1 MKKIILIVDDDR
13 LTLATAQKLLDGE
26 YKVVAV
32 NSAKQAYK
40 YLERHTPDL
49 ILLDINM
56 PEIGGFDVME
66 TLQKDVRLKKIP
78 VIFLTADRSAETEIE
93 CFRVGA
99 NDYISKP
106 FEPNIMLSRTRSTI
120 ELDGYRKDLQ
130 RRLDEK
136 TKEMERITIQAIMT
150 VANTVDAKDD
160 YTKGHSMRVAAYSE
174 LLAQRLGWSE
184 EEIQNIYYVAMLHDV
199 GKIGVP
205 DAVLNKPFKLT
216 DVEFRLIKGHTLM
229 GAEILN
235 DFKMF
240 PNVSVGAKYHHERY
254 DGKGYPEGLK
264 GESIP
269 LVARVIGLVDS
280 YDAMT
285 SNRVYRKRLNDDIVM
300 QELEKGKGSQ
310 WDPDLVDIFV
320 ELIREGALAKMWM
333 PEEDMATP
341 IFGSGKILGES
352 MTSENILES
361 PVDYLTGLLSR
372 QKGEHDIALSLRA
385 DGGSLML
392 IDMDH
397 FRKINDEYGHLMGDV
412 ALKMTAD
419 VLREVCGNS
428 LVCRTGGDEFL
439 YYLDGVTDEEA
450 VTKKVQEL
458 LEAFEKKRQEVEVLK
473 DAELSIGISISGAD
487 GREFEELY
495 RRADKALYL
504 VKQNQGLRYG
514 FYQKSGLLRTPE
526 QSQGD
531 LDKIMDAI
539 KNREVYQ
546 GAFQVDYDDFN
557 HVYDFVKHMSERSR
571 KETQL
576 LLFTLF
582 SSNGSE
588 VKLERMEAAMQC
600 MEQAICKSL
609 RGVDVGARYSSS
621 QFLVVLLGTER
632 ENVRVVTDRIVQN
645 YFKLYGE
652 KDITLTYDIAKFA

>member
-1 MKKIILIVDDDR
+1 M
-13 LTLATAQKLLDGE
+13 
-26 YKVVAV
+26 

-56 PEIGGFDVME
+56 PEIGGFEVME

>member
-13 LTLATAQKLLDGE
+13 LTLATAQQLLEGK
-26 YKVVAV
+26 YRVVAV
-32 NSAKQAYK
+32 NSGKQAYK

-56 PEIGGFDVME
+56 PEIGGFEVME
-66 TLQKDVRLKKIP
+66 TLRKNPRWCKIP
-78 VIFLTADRSAETEIE
+78 VIFLTADRSAETETE

-99 NDYISKP
+99 NDYIAKP
-106 FEPNIMLSRTRSTI
+106 FEPNVILGRIRSTI
-120 ELDGYRKDLQ
+120 ELDGYRRDLQ

-205 DAVLNKPFKLT
+205 DAVLNKPFMLT

-240 PNVSVGAKYHHERY
+240 PNISVGAKYHHERY
-254 DGKGYPEGLK
+254 DGTGYPEGLK

-285 SNRVYRKRLNDDIVM
+285 SNRVYRRRLHDDVVLE
-300 QELEKGKGSQ
+300 ELQKGKGSQ
-310 WDPDLVDIFV
+310 WDPELVDIFV
-320 ELIREGALAKMWM
+320 KLIEEGALEKLWM
-333 PEEDMATP
+333 PEEDLATP
-341 IFGSGKILGES
+341 IFGSGKILGVS
-352 MTSENILES
+352 MGNENVLES
-361 PVDYLTGLLSR
+361 PMDYLTGLLSR
-372 QKGEHDIALSLRA
+372 RKGEKDISEKLRA
-385 DGGSLML
+385 DGGSLIL
-392 IDMDH
+392 IDLDH
-397 FRKINDEYGHLMGDV
+397 FGQINDAYGHLMGDY
-412 ALKMTAD
+412 ALKLAAD
-419 VLREVCGNS
+419 VLREVSGNE
-428 LVCRTGGDEFL
+428 LVCRVGGDEFL
-439 YYLDGVTDEEA
+439 YYLAGVTDEA
-450 VTKKVQEL
+450 VITEKAEEL
-458 LEAFEKKRQEVEVLK
+458 LAAFRKKQEEVDILK
-473 DAELSIGISISGAD
+473 DSELSMGISISGTD
-487 GREFEELY
+487 GREFDELY

-504 VKQNQGLRYG
+504 VKQRSGMRYG
-514 FYQKSGLLRTPE
+514 FYQKTGMLRTPE
-526 QSQGD
+526 QSQND
-531 LDKIMDAI
+531 LVKIMDAI
-539 KNREVYQ
+539 KTHNSYNGV
-546 GAFQVDYDDFN
+546 FQVDYTEFT
-557 HVYDFVKHMSERSR
+557 HVYDFVTHMSERDK

-588 VKLERMEAAMQC
+588 VKLERMETAMQC

-621 QFLVVLLGTER
+621 QFLVVLMGTER

-652 KDITLTYDIAKFA
+652 KDITLTYDVAKFD

>member
-1 MKKIILIVDDDR
+1 MKKIILIIDDDR
-13 LTLATAQKLLDGE
+13 LTLATAQQLLEGK
-26 YKVVAV
+26 YRVVAV
-32 NSAKQAYK
+32 NSGKQAYK

-56 PEIGGFDVME
+56 PEIGGFEVME
-66 TLQKDVRLKKIP
+66 TLRKNPRWCKIP
-78 VIFLTADRSAETEIE
+78 VIFLTADRSAETETE

-99 NDYISKP
+99 NDYIAKP
-106 FEPNIMLSRTRSTI
+106 FEPNVILGRIRSTI
-120 ELDGYRKDLQ
+120 ELDGYRRDLQ

-205 DAVLNKPFKLT
+205 DAVLNKPFMLT
-216 DVEFRLIKGHTLM
+216 DVEFRLIKGHTMM

-240 PNVSVGAKYHHERY
+240 PNISVGAKYHHERY
-254 DGKGYPEGLK
+254 DGTGYPEGLK

-285 SNRVYRKRLNDDIVM
+285 SNRVYRRRLDDDVVL
-300 QELEKGKGSQ
+300 QELQKGKGSQ

-320 ELIREGALAKMWM
+320 KLIEEGALEKLWM
-333 PEEDMATP
+333 PEEDLATP
-341 IFGSGKILGES
+341 IFGSSKILGAT
-352 MTSENILES
+352 MGSENVLDS
-361 PVDYLTGLLSR
+361 PMDYLTGLLSR
-372 QKGEHDIALSLRA
+372 RKGENDISEKLRVE
-385 DGGSLML
+385 GGSLIL
-392 IDMDH
+392 IDLDH
-397 FRKINDEYGHLMGDV
+397 FGQINDAYGHLMGDY
-412 ALKMTAD
+412 ALKLAAD
-419 VLREVCGNS
+419 VLREVCGNE
-428 LVCRTGGDEFL
+428 LVCRVGGDEFL
-439 YYLDGVTDEEA
+439 YYLTGVTDEA
-450 VTKKVQEL
+450 VITQKAEEILAAFKKKQE
-458 LEAFEKKRQEVEVLK
+458 EVDILK
-473 DAELSIGISISGAD
+473 DSELSMGISISGTD
-487 GREFEELY
+487 GREFDELY

-504 VKQNQGLRYG
+504 VKQRSGMRYG
-514 FYQKSGLLRTPE
+514 FYQKTGVLRTPE
-526 QSQGD
+526 QSQND
-531 LDKIMDAI
+531 LVKIMDAI
-539 KNREVYQ
+539 KTHDSYHGV
-546 GAFQVDYDDFN
+546 FQVDYTEFT
-557 HVYDFVKHMSERSR
+557 HVYDFVTHMSERDK

-588 VKLERMEAAMQC
+588 VKLERMETAMQC

-632 ENVRVVTDRIVQN
+632 ENVRLVTDRIVQN

-652 KDITLTYDIAKFA
+652 KDITLTYDVAKFE

>member
-1 MKKIILIVDDDR
+1 
-13 LTLATAQKLLDGE
+13 
-26 YKVVAV
+26 
-32 NSAKQAYK
+32 
-40 YLERHTPDL
+40 
-49 ILLDINM
+49 
-56 PEIGGFDVME
+56 
-66 TLQKDVRLKKIP
+66 
-78 VIFLTADRSAETEIE
+78 
-93 CFRVGA
+93 
-99 NDYISKP
+99 
-106 FEPNIMLSRTRSTI
+106 
-120 ELDGYRKDLQ
+120 
-130 RRLDEK
+130 
-136 TKEMERITIQAIMT
+136 
-150 VANTVDAKDD
+150 
-160 YTKGHSMRVAAYSE
+160 
-174 LLAQRLGWSE
+174 
-184 EEIQNIYYVAMLHDV
+184 
-199 GKIGVP
+199 
-205 DAVLNKPFKLT
+205 
-216 DVEFRLIKGHTLM
+216 
-229 GAEILN
+229 
-235 DFKMF
+235 
-240 PNVSVGAKYHHERY
+240 
-254 DGKGYPEGLK
+254 
-264 GESIP
+264 
-269 LVARVIGLVDS
+269 
-280 YDAMT
+280 
-285 SNRVYRKRLNDDIVM
+285 
-300 QELEKGKGSQ
+300 
-310 WDPDLVDIFV
+310 
-320 ELIREGALAKMWM
+320 
-333 PEEDMATP
+333 
-341 IFGSGKILGES
+341 
-352 MTSENILES
+352 
-361 PVDYLTGLLSR
+361 
-372 QKGEHDIALSLRA
+372 
-385 DGGSLML
+385 
-392 IDMDH
+392 
-397 FRKINDEYGHLMGDV
+397 MGDV

>member
-56 PEIGGFDVME
+56 PEIGGFEVME

-487 GREFEELY
+487 GSEFEELY